1 MSHYAGL
8 VSSLNVSFRQFIIS
22 VLRVFIQFLFITIW
36 KRQNIK
42 AFLTSQMKHSNSG
55 WGHPWGSTVKDIVVT
70 LDFEEKQAKV
80 FKDRSSEAHDEEGWG
95 DHDPAIAVIR
105 WVAQVPLHA
114 ESASR
119 LSPSVKYYQRI
130 STLRYVTLYQ
140 CYFSI
145 IYLSAVKRLIAINRI
160 QNKKNLFT

>member
-1 MSHYAGL
+1 
-8 VSSLNVSFRQFIIS
+8 
-22 VLRVFIQFLFITIW
+22 
-36 KRQNIK
+36 
-42 AFLTSQMKHSNSG
+42 MKHSNSG

-80 FKDRSSEAHDEEGWG
+80 FKNSSSEAHDEEGRG

-119 LSPSVKYYQRI
+119 FSPSVKY
-130 STLRYVTLYQ
+130 
-140 CYFSI
+140 
-145 IYLSAVKRLIAINRI
+145 
-160 QNKKNLFT
+160 